1 MSPGDTAGAS
11 SSGDA
16 LHRFVSE
23 LYPICRSL
31 TGEGVRRT
39 LAAIG
44 RHIPLD
50 VREVP
55 SGTRVFDWTVPLEW
69 NIRDAYVKDRA
80 GRKVID
86 FARSNLHV
94 MGYSEPVRARVARE
108 ELDAHLFSLPDHP
121 EWIPYRTSYYQRAW
135 GFCVTERQRAALTD
149 DEYEV
154 LIDTSLEPGHLTW
167 GECVLPG
174 ETTDEILI
182 SCHVCHP
189 SLCNDNLSGI
199 AVATFLARQLGQE
212 RRRHTIRVLFIPGTI
227 GSITWLGQHEG
238 AAAKVRHGMVLTCL
252 GDAGAVTYKQTRRGD
267 TPIDRAAAH
276 VLQHAGRPFTIEPFS
291 PWGYDERQYNSPGFD
306 MPVGCL
312 MRTPHGRFPEYHTSA
327 DNLDLVRPEA
337 LADSLAT
344 ALAIVRVVDRDARYM
359 NLNPKCEPQ
368 LGTRGLYGAIGGVAD
383 APRRQM
389 AMLWVLNLSDGHH
402 PLLEI
407 ATRAAMPFAEVV
419 EAADLLLQHGLLGPC
434 ETARA

>member
-1 MSPGDTAGAS
+1 
-11 SSGDA
+11 
-16 LHRFVSE
+16 
-23 LYPICRSL
+23 
-31 TGEGVRRT
+31 
-39 LAAIG
+39 
-44 RHIPLD
+44 
-50 VREVP
+50 
-55 SGTRVFDWTVPLEW
+55 
-69 NIRDAYVKDRA
+69 
-80 GRKVID
+80 
-86 FARSNLHV
+86 
-94 MGYSEPVRARVARE
+94 
-108 ELDAHLFSLPDHP
+108 
-121 EWIPYRTSYYQRAW
+121 
-135 GFCVTERQRAALTD
+135 
-149 DEYEV
+149 
-154 LIDTSLEPGHLTW
+154 
-167 GECVLPG
+167 
-174 ETTDEILI
+174 
-182 SCHVCHP
+182 
-189 SLCNDNLSGI
+189 
-199 AVATFLARQLGQE
+199 
-212 RRRHTIRVLFIPGTI
+212 
-227 GSITWLGQHEG
+227 
-238 AAAKVRHGMVLTCL
+238 MVLTCL

-419 EAADLLLQHGLLGPC
+419 EADHLQQLLVLFLQSFQPKQLAILAEDRDGVGPQVQVRSPRFHHPSKQSFDLGPVRRQVGHRLANSTARRPRQPQGGGDAAIALLGGHIDVAVMTPSSGLAQLKSG
-434 ETARA
+434 EIRLLGISSAARNEYFPNVPTFKEQGYDVVEQIWRSVMVRAGTPKTVLDTLMSATEKMKATKQWQDFSTLNMQSSMNISLDAMQTRVRAEIASNREFLTSAGLRK